1 MTCDGCIYYTDSAT
15 RARGNLVYYP
25 NIFTIP
31 PFGGSSRAFSAE
43 AVHPETAHEKER
55 IRPHG
60 KRFDE
65 RHLPRLQEDQRRDQG
80 RSGRAPREIHHAHGR
95 PPHGPSAHG
104 PLLRHHPRARRLAER
119 RRHHPHHHRRLPGHH
134 RPRHHGQHRRQ
145 RAQHGHRL
153 SGLRHRSG
161 EDHHLHPLRRAR
173 PKPAHAP
180 LPVARHRIRA
190 HAQPH
195 GEGRAGGLGPRAH
208 GAAPQLPGAPGL
220 RHPLL
225 QGQRRARRQRPT
237 APHRADPPDPPPLQ
251 RALRAGVPGAP
262 RASHR
267 RRGNPRPRRAQDV
280 EELRQRHRPFGH
292 GRGDRQAHQEVAD
305 RLRAHDHLR

>member
-1 MTCDGCIYYTDSAT
+1 MY
-15 RARGNLVYYP
+15 
-25 NIFTIP
+25 TIP
-31 PFGGSSRAFSAE
+31 TYSQFHRLAALPALSVPKPPTLKRRTRKRGSAPMASDLTSDTFLASKKISDEIKADL
-43 AVHPETAHEKER
+43 AVHPEKYTMLTGD
-55 IRPHG
+55 RPTG
-60 KRFDE
+60 
-65 RHLPRLQEDQRRDQG
+65 RL
-80 RSGRAPREIHHAHGR
+80 
-95 PPHGPSAHG
+95 AHG

-195 GEGRAGGLGPRAH
+195 SEGRAGGLGPRAH

-220 RHPLL
+220 RHPVL
-225 QGQRRARRQRPT
+225 QGQRRARRQGPA
-237 APHRADPPDPPPLQ
+237 APHRADPPDRPPLQ
-251 RALRAGVPGAP
+251 RALRTGVPRAP
-262 RASHR
+262 RTSHR
-267 RRGNPRPRRAQDV
+267 RG
-280 EELRQRHRPFGH
+280 
-292 GRGDRQAHQEVAD
+292 
-305 RLRAHDHLR
+305 